1 MQSLILASG
10 SWALDLVFFVIMIGG
25 IALGAYNGFIRCIC
39 KLAGTIF
46 SIIFAIIFCVSF
58 ATFLENLFGMTSAIA
73 NGLTSAFSGK
83 EGYDVALATDVSGAE
98 IGAALNEIGIGKF
111 TQLLIGLAFKN
122 VEVIQAGTTPAM
134 LISSALAKWISIAI
148 SFVLLIIIIKL
159 GVLLISTVM
168 KNVVDKVVPMR
179 VIDQTLG
186 GIFGLLE
193 ALIITF
199 LLLAIC
205 SWLPIGG
212 LHDFISSSSIVGTIF
227 NSEWFR
233 SATAYAVSGQWF
245 NDFFIKFL
253 Q

>member
-1 MQSLILASG
+1 MILASG
-10 SWALDLVFFVIMIGG
+10 GWILDIIFFVILIGG
-25 IALGAYNGFIRCIC
+25 IALCAYNGLIRCVC

-46 SIIFAIIFCVSF
+46 SIAFALIFCVSF

-73 NGLTSAFSGK
+73 NGLTSSFSGK
-83 EGYDVALATDVSGAE
+83 EGYDIALAADVAGAD

-111 TQLLIGLAFKN
+111 TQLLIGFAFKN
-122 VEVIQAGTTPAM
+122 VEVIRAGTTTAM

-159 GVLLISTVM
+159 GVLLISSIF
-168 KNVVDKVVPMR
+168 KSLVDKVAPMR

-193 ALIITF
+193 AGIVVF

-227 NSEWFR
+227 NSEWFH

-245 NDFFIKFL
+245 NDLFTEFP